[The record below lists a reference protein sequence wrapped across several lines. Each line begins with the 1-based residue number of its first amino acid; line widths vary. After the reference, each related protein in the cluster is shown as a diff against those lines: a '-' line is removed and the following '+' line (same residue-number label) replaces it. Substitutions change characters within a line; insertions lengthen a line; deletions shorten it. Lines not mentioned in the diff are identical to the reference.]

1 MKISV
6 VSTDYVG
13 LLNAILLAQHENV
26 VEIDIFKR

>member
-6 VSTDYVG
+6 VSTGYVG

-26 VEIDIFKR
+26 VEIDI